1 MTVLDTALFA
11 MRPVDP
17 DVDAPLIHGWVT
29 QERARFW
36 GMTEKT
42 EEEVRDVYAFLDSLE
57 SHHAYLV
64 HHLGVPVAIF
74 QTYQPEHDPVGELY
88 AVQEGDLGVHVFMAE
103 GSRVPGFTAG
113 LLAFALGQV
122 LADTA
127 VRRIIG
133 EPDVL
138 NDKSRARALSLGAE
152 EGPVIDLGWKKAQLL
167 FLPREA
173 AAALSGDFS
182 TEQPRTPSG
191 GGSSTL

>member
-11 MRPVDP
+11 MRPVDLDA
-17 DVDAPLIHGWVT
+17 DVPLIHGWVT

-57 SHHAYLV
+57 SHHAHLV

-88 AVQEGDLGVHVFMAE
+88 DVQEGDLGVHVLVAE
-103 GSRVPGFTAG
+103 GARVPGFTAG

-122 LADTA
+122 LADPA

-138 NDKSRARALSLGAE
+138 NDRSRARALSLGAE
-152 EGPVIDLGWKKAQLL
+152 EGPEIDLGWKRAQLF

-173 AAALSGDFS
+173 VLALTAG
-182 TEQPRTPSG
+182 
-191 GGSSTL
+191 